1 MNAESKSDSS
11 PKAGFCPEDPI
22 EHLYHLA
29 SALDSLSDSW
39 DEERRGLGCIM
50 GMFAR
55 EVRACAEKLDN

>member
-1 MNAESKSDSS
+1 MNAESKCDSL

-39 DEERRGLGCIM
+39 DEDMRRQ
-50 GMFAR
+50 A
-55 EVRACAEKLDN
+55 AENTRKRWTK